1 MDVTFMEEYYR
12 LRYEDPV
19 SENSLLGE
27 EYYETQKE
35 VYQNIEEL
43 ENQLQMIAPELLG
56 LINQTLDN
64 ISDKYA
70 YLIEKSYLQGAL
82 VSDGTLW
89 EVLTAL

>member
-1 MDVTFMEEYYR
+1 MLR
-12 LRYEDPV
+12 LWKNTIVID
-19 SENSLLGE
+19 
-27 EYYETQKE
+27 
-35 VYQNIEEL
+35 EL
-43 ENQLQMIAPELLG
+43 ETQLQMIALDLLS
-56 LINQTLDN
+56 LLNKTLDN

>member
-12 LRYEDPV
+12 V

-27 EYYETQKE
+27 EYYEIQKE
-35 VYQNIEEL
+35 VYQNIDEL
-43 ENQLQMIAPELLG
+43 ETQLQMIAPDLLS
-56 LINQTLDN
+56 LLNKTLDN

>member
-1 MDVTFMEEYYR
+1 MLR
-12 LRYEDPV
+12 LWKNTIV
-19 SENSLLGE
+19 
-27 EYYETQKE
+27 QKE

-70 YLIEKSYLQGAL
+70 YLIEKSYLQGAMDRERML
-82 VSDGTLW
+82 K
-89 EVLTAL
+89 

>member
-56 LINQTLDN
+56 LINKTLDN

-70 YLIEKSYLQGAL
+70 YLIEKSYLQGAMDRERML
-82 VSDGTLW
+82 K
-89 EVLTAL
+89 

>member
-70 YLIEKSYLQGAL
+70 YLIEKSYLQGAMDRERML
-82 VSDGTLW
+82 K
-89 EVLTAL
+89 

>member
-1 MDVTFMEEYYR
+1 MLR
-12 LRYEDPV
+12 LWKNTIV
-19 SENSLLGE
+19 
-27 EYYETQKE
+27 E

-70 YLIEKSYLQGAL
+70 YLIEKSYLQGAMDRERML
-82 VSDGTLW
+82 K
-89 EVLTAL
+89 

>member
-1 MDVTFMEEYYR
+1 MLR
-12 LRYEDPV
+12 LWKNTIVD
-19 SENSLLGE
+19 
-27 EYYETQKE
+27 
-35 VYQNIEEL
+35 EL
-43 ENQLQMIAPELLG
+43 ETQLQMIAPDLLS
-56 LINQTLDN
+56 LLNKTLDN

>member
-1 MDVTFMEEYYR
+1 MLR
-12 LRYEDPV
+12 LWKNTIVALDLL
-19 SENSLLGE
+19 SLLN
-27 EYYETQKE
+27 K
-35 VYQNIEEL
+35 
-43 ENQLQMIAPELLG
+43 
-56 LINQTLDN
+56 TLDN

>member
-1 MDVTFMEEYYR
+1 MLR
-12 LRYEDPV
+12 LWKNTIV
-19 SENSLLGE
+19 LGE

-70 YLIEKSYLQGAL
+70 YLIEKSYLQGAMDRERML
-82 VSDGTLW
+82 K
-89 EVLTAL
+89 

>member
-1 MDVTFMEEYYR
+1 MLR
-12 LRYEDPV
+12 LWKNTIV
-19 SENSLLGE
+19 
-27 EYYETQKE
+27 YETQKE

-70 YLIEKSYLQGAL
+70 YLIEKSYLQGAMDRERML
-82 VSDGTLW
+82 K
-89 EVLTAL
+89 

>member
-1 MDVTFMEEYYR
+1 MLR
-12 LRYEDPV
+12 LWKNTIV
-19 SENSLLGE
+19 
-27 EYYETQKE
+27 YYEIQKE
-35 VYQNIEEL
+35 VYQNIDEL
-43 ENQLQMIAPELLG
+43 ETQLQMIALDLLS
-56 LINQTLDN
+56 LLNKTLDN

>member
-1 MDVTFMEEYYR
+1 MLR
-12 LRYEDPV
+12 LWKNTIV
-19 SENSLLGE
+19 
-27 EYYETQKE
+27 YYETQKE

-70 YLIEKSYLQGAL
+70 YLIEKSYLQGAMDRERML
-82 VSDGTLW
+82 K
-89 EVLTAL
+89 

>member
-1 MDVTFMEEYYR
+1 MLR
-12 LRYEDPV
+12 LWK
-19 SENSLLGE
+19 N
-27 EYYETQKE
+27 TI

-70 YLIEKSYLQGAL
+70 YLIEKSYLQGAMDRERML
-82 VSDGTLW
+82 K
-89 EVLTAL
+89 